1 MGRCCQ
7 GQWRKME
14 GSMPGSG
21 SGWQDSEPPL
31 SSVAESQT
39 QGPSW
44 TVLPQDIVGADVS
57 SCTGSGTRPVPAE
70 GQRCEKG
77 DTQCILGMPLR
88 VWGRAREAVSLQPI
102 TVVS

>member
-7 GQWRKME
+7 GQWRKIVEGKLE

-39 QGPSW
+39 QGLGW

-57 SCTGSGTRPVPAE
+57 SCTGSRTRPVPDE
-70 GQRCEKG
+70 GWRCEKG
-77 DTQCILGMPLR
+77 KRYAVHPRHALEGLG
-88 VWGRAREAVSLQPI
+88 VG
-102 TVVS
+102 